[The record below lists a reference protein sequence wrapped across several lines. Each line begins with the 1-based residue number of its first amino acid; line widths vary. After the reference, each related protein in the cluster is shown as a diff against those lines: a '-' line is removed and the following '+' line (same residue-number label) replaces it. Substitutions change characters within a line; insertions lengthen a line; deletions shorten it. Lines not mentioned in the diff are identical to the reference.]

1 MSASRPSSY
10 IIIHTTLDPQCQQQY
25 AGDIRA
31 PVHFICICNKDYLCP
46 ALLRLF
52 SCSLSDWRRLTGA
65 RGRQPQVSLLSLDSL
80 PPEPEQEQASA
91 TNNVLYHGALIK
103 QLTTFTQVIFTQDE
117 LNHVLFLK
125 LNLLQTD
132 KRNRWNRNY
141 FSIWVLLCTEC
152 TGLPQQVAALCT
164 LTLLSFP
171 LSLAAPAPSPG
182 S

>member
-1 MSASRPSSY
+1 MSS
-10 IIIHTTLDPQCQQQY
+10 
-25 AGDIRA
+25 
-31 PVHFICICNKDYLCP
+31 P
-46 ALLRLF
+46 AAAVLVF
-52 SCSLSDWRRLTGA
+52 SVGLEAADWSKGPPATSL
-65 RGRQPQVSLLSLDSL
+65 SLLSLDSL
-80 PPEPEQEQASA
+80 PPEPEQASA

-103 QLTTFTQVIFTQDE
+103 QLTITTFTQVIFTQDE

-164 LTLLSFP
+164 LSYLFLFP
-171 LSLAAPAPSPG
+171 SQLPLPPPAPNDLNPASLFE
-182 S
+182 